1 MDKRTIIDGFK
12 FVRKIANTE
21 IMQKVISEEMIPGI
35 DKKSDDEIF
44 SFICERAETIY
55 HPVGTCRMGKKNQSV
70 VDDNLRVHGISNL
83 RIADGSIMPTVISG
97 NTNAACIMIG
107 EKCADL
113 ILKQTV

>member
-1 MDKRTIIDGFK
+1 M
-12 FVRKIANTE
+12 E
-21 IMQKVISEEMIPGI
+21 
-35 DKKSDDEIF
+35 
-44 SFICERAETIY
+44 
-55 HPVGTCRMGKKNQSV
+55 PVEWAKKNQSV